1 MTAKPNKTCQI
12 KRDYKQLINLY
23 PATATA
29 DARYTAK
36 LRRLLPITAV
46 KPNHSAYSAS
56 KELHVLGLLGFGD
69 GTELFTLWHAWQ
81 QSYTTAATA
90 SHQIKT
96 EIPTPRRLLIKL
108 FEPTA
113 FSAYDL
119 KVLWDQRS
127 NLKDLELT
135 PLAAQVIN
143 AEPARIIGCQRL
155 IFDDGRFIV
164 DLHFGDV
171 HTQMS
176 QLPDTTAHAIEH
188 WHVLPH
194 IAEHISAKLTWQMAR
209 LSKDSAQSS
218 GYALAHHAIQQ
229 LNASGFRY
237 DDFASE
243 TQTAH
248 AVSMNDDDPLLHERH
263 VLRKQARQAYAFNPL
278 YMANQASVAPLNGN
292 KHSAHN
298 TIAIIGG
305 GLASAHLALSLAERG
320 QSSHLFC
327 QDSELGQGA
336 SGNRQGAIY
345 PLLTPEND
353 ELSRFFQ
360 QAFLFSRRRIQ
371 SLINDASI
379 KQIISHA
386 FCGVLQTA
394 HDERSQLR
402 LNKIIQAQ
410 DWPDEIAYQVDA
422 NTANELAQINI
433 DKTGFFYPLGGWVC
447 PFEYAKA
454 ALEKAAQLTDVAMSL
469 GEHII
474 EIERSTNGW
483 YLLSATQKFGP
494 FTQLI
499 LANGAQL
506 TQFDASH
513 KLQISPFRGQVS
525 HVPARHQLSK
535 LATVLCANGY
545 LTPSHE
551 GLHCLGA
558 SYIKSPQHLDFC
570 PQEQAENLDKM
581 HQSYPNQA
589 WLEDIDMSQNNARV
603 GVRMVTRDHFPM
615 MGCAPDVPAI
625 VNAYEQHQLT
635 PESRIYWQT
644 TPAPVLEGL
653 YILGGLGS
661 RGLSSGPLTAE
672 CLAAQ
677 LCGEPVPLDWKT
689 LCKLNPNRLWLRKL
703 LKGKSL

>member
-1 MTAKPNKTCQI
+1 MTVQPIKTCQI
-12 KRDYKQLINLY
+12 KRDYPQLINLY

-29 DARYTAK
+29 DARYPAK
-36 LRRLLPITAV
+36 LRRLLSITSA
-46 KPNHSAYSAS
+46 KPDQDADLAS
-56 KELHVLGLLGFGD
+56 KDLQVLGLLGFGD
-69 GTELFTLWHAWQ
+69 GKELLILWHAWQ
-81 QSYTTAATA
+81 QSYTTAATTSNKIIA
-90 SHQIKT
+90 
-96 EIPTPRRLLIKL
+96 EISAPRRLLIKL
-108 FEPTA
+108 FEPTP
-113 FSAYDL
+113 FSAYEL
-119 KVLWDQRS
+119 KMLWDQHP
-127 NLKDLELT
+127 NLKGLGLT
-135 PLAAQVIN
+135 SLATQIIN

-171 HTQMS
+171 NTQ
-176 QLPDTTAHAIEH
+176 LNTIPDATAHAIKH
-188 WHVLPH
+188 WHVLPYL
-194 IAEHISAKLTWQMAR
+194 AEHINAKLAWQMAR
-209 LSKDSAQSS
+209 VSEDAAHCSS
-218 GYALAHHAIQQ
+218 YALANTALQQ
-229 LNASGFRY
+229 LNACGFDY
-237 DDFASE
+237 EDFAAD
-243 TQTAH
+243 TADTL
-248 AVSMNDDDPLLHERH
+248 VTTTDSDDTLLHERH
-263 VLRKQARQAYAFNPL
+263 VLRKQAQQAYAFNPL
-278 YMANQASVAPLNGN
+278 YAANQTRATHCNN
-292 KHSAHN
+292 KHSVHN

-371 SLINDASI
+371 SLIDDASI
-379 KQIISHA
+379 KQVISHA

-402 LNKIIQAQ
+402 LDKIMQAQ
-410 DWPDEIAYQVDA
+410 DWPNEIAYQVDA
-422 NTANELAQINI
+422 KTANELAKISI
-433 DKTGFFYPLGGWVC
+433 DKAGFFYPLGGWVC

-454 ALEKAAQLTDVAMSL
+454 ALEKAAQLTDVVFSL
-469 GEHII
+469 NEHII
-474 EIERSTNGW
+474 DIEHSSDGW
-483 YLLSATQKFGP
+483 YLRGAARKFGP

-525 HVPARHQLSK
+525 HVPAKHQLSK

-545 LTPSHE
+545 LTPSHQ
-551 GLHCLGA
+551 GMHCLGA
-558 SYIKSPQHLDFC
+558 SYIKSPQHLDFSL
-570 PQEQAENLDKM
+570 QEQVENLDKM
-581 HQSYPNQA
+581 HQSYPKQA
-589 WLEDIDMSQNNARV
+589 WLADIDMAENNARV

-625 VNAYEQHQLT
+625 VNAYKQHQLT

-644 TPAPVLEGL
+644 TPAPVLDGL

-661 RGLSSGPLTAE
+661 RGLSSGPLAAE

-677 LCGEPVPLDWKT
+677 LCGEPLPMDINT
-689 LCKLNPNRLWLRKL
+689 LCKLNPNRMWLRKL
-703 LKGKSL
+703 LKGKAL